1 MGGSVLR
8 TNGVDVAGGCCWVTC
23 ASLHPLSS
31 ATHTAAHSSAPMRRR
46 SVKVGKNLIFGGQRC
61 RQRLILYGCEH
72 HVVDARDVEGV
83 VGAALVVVGGEPAP
97 VAVPTLRPPLP
108 HAVSHLRC

>member
-46 SVKVGKNLIFGGQRC
+46 SVKVGKNLIFGGQRR
-61 RQRLILYGCEH
+61 RQRLILHGCEH
-72 HVVDARDVEGV
+72 HVVDARDVE
-83 VGAALVVVGGEPAP
+83 VVVGDALVLVGVKAAR
-97 VAVPTLRPPLP
+97 VAVDPARP
-108 HAVSHLRC
+108 